1 MNNFNTDAF
10 TGWLKSNGRCFN
22 LMNTAEKREAIKE
35 YKALQA

>member
-10 TGWLKSNGRCFN
+10 TAWLKSSGRCFN
-22 LMNTAEKREAIKE
+22 RMSTTEQRAAIKE